1 MEMQHNAE
9 VGYRAELSEVT
20 TQQLHKLKNLLRAG
34 TMNEA
39 LAVMIRE
46 TYLRAEEEEK
56 RRKKGKKLERPLA
69 SFGQG
74 EYRRDIMEGDLG

>member
-1 MEMQHNAE
+1 MNDQHNAE

-20 TQQLHKLKNLLRAG
+20 TQQLHKLKKILHAG

-56 RRKKGKKLERPLA
+56 KRKKSKRLERPLV

-74 EYRRDIMEGDLG
+74 EYRRDIMEDDLG